1 MGLSIWHILVV
12 VIVVTLLFGAG
23 RVPRVMED
31 VAKGIKAFKK
41 GMKDEEDTPAP
52 KAPKAIESSRSEE
65 PARESDTVNH

>member
-12 VIVVTLLFGAG
+12 VIVFMLLFGAG

-41 GMKDEEDTPAP
+41 GMREEEDQPQ
-52 KAPKAIESSRSEE
+52 KQRAIEAEKAEE
-65 PARESDTVNH
+65 RKTDTVNH